1 MNLNL
6 IRSLCKSLDW
16 LTYKRLNRKS
26 EEAYI
31 AQEVEYAINYIVTK
45 KSLGP
50 NGLFHWSME
59 EHQN

>member
-6 IRSLCKSLDW
+6 IHSLCKSLDL
-16 LTYKRLNRKS
+16 LTYKRLSRKS

-31 AQEVEYAINYIVTK
+31 AQGVDYTINYIVTN